1 MNTALKADFVSVADY
16 LEGEEVSAVRHE
28 YVGGVVFAMAGGSR
42 AHGLITGNIFAA
54 LHAHLRGK
62 PCQVFSADMKVH
74 LVVAEDEIFYYPDVM
89 VTCDP
94 RDTEAHFNKHPK
106 VIVEVLSPATER
118 FDRIE
123 KFERYQTIESL
134 EEYVLVAQDR
144 LEVAVF
150 SMRENWKRQICTKLD
165 DVVRLPSLGFSARV
179 SEIYQG
185 VTL

>member
-1 MNTALKADFVSVADY
+1 MKTALKADFVSVAEY
-16 LEGEEVSAVRHE
+16 LEGEELSAVRHE
-28 YVGGVVFAMAGGSR
+28 YIGGVVFAMAGGSR
-42 AHGLITGNIFAA
+42 AHGLIAGNIFAA
-54 LHAHLRGK
+54 LHSHLRGK
-62 PCQVFSADMKVH
+62 PCQVFTADMKVH
-74 LVVAEDEIFYYPDVM
+74 LVVAGDDIFYYPDGM

-94 RDTEAHFNKHPK
+94 RDTEAHFNRYPK

-123 KFERYQTIESL
+123 KFDRYQTIESL

-150 SMRENWKRQICTKLD
+150 SMRANSKPQIFTMRD
-165 DVVRLPSLGFSARV
+165 DVVRLPSLAFSARL